1 MTENGNNNYQLI
13 INNKEI
19 CDFFKENPAIS
30 IEESLLLVIEIL
42 QKLFNKMS
50 DDLSTNVNSQILNF
64 LNDNKNKME
73 KMSVN
78 MQTVSDN
85 INKMTN
91 DITNNIMLE
100 FFKIKKDYIEE
111 MTRLLENFSLQSK
124 EKMELLIGK
133 SGESLLDKTT
143 LLLNNLIPKNQ
154 SENKEMF
161 HNAFQETNI

>member
-1 MTENGNNNYQLI
+1 
-13 INNKEI
+13 
-19 CDFFKENPAIS
+19 
-30 IEESLLLVIEIL
+30 
-42 QKLFNKMS
+42 MS

-124 EKMELLIGK
+124 EKW
-133 SGESLLDKTT
+133 SY
-143 LLLNNLIPKNQ
+143 
-154 SENKEMF
+154 
-161 HNAFQETNI
+161 